1 MDGHLPTIKT
11 RSILSQYSVF
21 VSVSTHPKNLVKF
34 WKHEKVSLESHIHDI
49 YILPLQTYCHICLS
63 NSLLLLVTVLIS
75 PPISLSVYVSVC
87 LSLLCLTVTNLS
99 SLLNSLRDLPEN
111 ATSLLLGS
119 LLHIEGVALNRV
131 CEGESESAPVYSKSF
146 PFCCANC

>member
-1 MDGHLPTIKT
+1 MHLCKCLIFTDVVLEYLPTQKT
-11 RSILSQYSVF
+11 WLSSENMKKYHFMS
-21 VSVSTHPKNLVKF
+21 
-34 WKHEKVSLESHIHDI
+34 
-49 YILPLQTYCHICLS
+49 LPLQTYCHICLS

-146 PFCCANC
+146 PFCCSNC